1 MNCSGAGQ
9 GAARRSPAL
18 PGLAGH
24 FNDEKVHLELFLS
37 ARFRKLLPGRR
48 KKWIDKTAKPMK
60 SSFVLP
66 FGEDRPRGGYAVP
79 GIGILRMMRCRG
91 KRKIPAYAGAP
102 RFCIPLSPK
111 EWAELAKMT
120 TMQKWSVE
128 DSAETY
134 GVRNW
139 GAGYFDIS
147 RKGEVVI
154 RPFGREGGPEVSV
167 PEIIRGIQER
177 GYDMPVLLRIEN
189 ILDSQISLLH
199 QTFRAAISEL
209 GYKGEYRGVFPIKVN
224 QQQQVVERI
233 AQYGRTYHHGLEVGS
248 KAELIAAVSQLKSSK
263 ACLICNGY
271 KDEEFIDLGLH
282 ALRMG
287 LNCFFVLEMP
297 GELDTILEEAKK
309 MGVRPQIGVRV
320 KLTTKAS
327 GHWSESGGE
336 RSAFGLTSAQIV
348 DVVDTLKQH
357 DMLDCLRL
365 MHYHLGSQV
374 PNIRDIRAAVMEA
387 TRIYAGLAQEGA
399 AMGYLD
405 LGGGLAVD
413 YDGSHTNYVSSRNY
427 TLNEYCTDVVEAVM
441 TILDTQGIPHPHIVT
456 ESGRATVAYYSI
468 LLFNVLDVSLIEVGA
483 LPDELPEDTP
493 APVLNLRETLQN
505 LNLRNMQECYNDA
518 VYYYDEMRQLFITGR
533 VTLRQRTL
541 AERFFWAVM
550 RAIAQEKGKLKQSP
564 KEFNELDSTLADIY
578 YCNFSVFQS
587 LPDSWAIDQIFPIM
601 PIHRLD
607 EEPNRQGILS
617 DMTCDSDGRI
627 THFIDPQGLRNTL
640 ALHPLRDGEEYYL
653 GVFLVGAYQET
664 LGDLHNLL
672 GDTNV
677 VSVRIEEDGTY
688 EFVREL
694 NGDSISDILAYV
706 EYDPRKILEDIRSSA
721 ELAVREKR
729 MTPKERYALM
739 QAYDNGMRGYTYF
752 ER

>member
-1 MNCSGAGQ
+1 MAQ
-9 GAARRSPAL
+9 
-18 PGLAGH
+18 
-24 FNDEKVHLELFLS
+24 
-37 ARFRKLLPGRR
+37 
-48 KKWIDKTAKPMK
+48 
-60 SSFVLP
+60 
-66 FGEDRPRGGYAVP
+66 
-79 GIGILRMMRCRG
+79 
-91 KRKIPAYAGAP
+91 KRT
-102 RFCIPLSPK
+102 L
-111 EWAELAKMT
+111 
-120 TMQKWSVE
+120 QQWSVE
-128 DSAETY
+128 DSAELY

-139 GAGYFDIS
+139 GAGYFDVS
-147 RKGEVVI
+147 SQGEVII

-167 PEIIRGIQER
+167 LEIIRELKDR

-209 GYKGEYRGVFPIKVN
+209 GYKGAYRGVFPIKVN
-224 QQQQVVERI
+224 QQQPVVEKI
-233 AQYGRTYHHGLEVGS
+233 SQYGAAYHHGLEVGS
-248 KAELIAAVSQLKSSK
+248 KAELIAAVSQLQSRE

-271 KDEEFIDLGLH
+271 KDAEFIDLGLH
-282 ALRMG
+282 AMRMG
-287 LNCFFVLEMP
+287 FNCFFVLEMP
-297 GELDTILEEAKK
+297 GELDVILDRAAR
-309 MGVRPQIGVRV
+309 MGVRAQIGVRV
-320 KLTTKAS
+320 KLSTKAS

-336 RSAFGLTSAQIV
+336 RSSFGLTSAQIV
-348 DVVDTLKQH
+348 DVVDTLKAH

-387 TRIYAGLAQEGA
+387 TRIYAGLVQEGA

-427 TLNEYCTDVVEAVM
+427 TLREYCTDVVEAVM
-441 TILDTQGIPHPHIVT
+441 TILDEQSIKHPHIVT

-468 LLFNVLDVSLIEVGA
+468 LLFNVLDVSLIEVGNLPET
-483 LPDELPEDTP
+483 LPDDAPE
-493 APVLNLRETLQN
+493 PVRNLREALQN
-505 LNLRNMQECYNDA
+505 LTLRNLQESYNDA

-533 VTLRQRTL
+533 VTLRQRTM
-541 AERFFWAVM
+541 AERFFWAIM
-550 RAIAQEKGKLKQSP
+550 RTIAQEKLKLKQMP
-564 KEFNELDSTLADIY
+564 KELFEIDATLADIY

-587 LPDSWAIDQIFPIM
+587 LPDSWAIDQVFPIM
-601 PIHRLD
+601 PVHRLN
-607 EEPNRQGILS
+607 EVPERQGILS

-627 THFIDPQGLRNTL
+627 NHFIDPQGVKTTL
-640 ALHPLRDGEEYYL
+640 DLHALKKGEEYYL

-677 VSVRIEEDGTY
+677 VSVRIQEDGSY

-694 NGDSISDILAYV
+694 NGDSIADILAYV
-706 EYDPRKILEDIRSSA
+706 EYDPRKILEDIRSAA
-721 ELAVREKR
+721 ERAVREKR
-729 MTPKERYALM
+729 ISPTERYCLM
-739 QAYDNGMRGYTYF
+739 QAYEDGMRGYTYF